1 MKKVFQILAM
11 LAFLMVLGTV
21 GGIEHGSIGFFGGS
35 ILVTAFMAAWVLFC
49 KLGGLFYG
57 R

>member
-1 MKKVFQILAM
+1 MKTVFQILAM

-21 GGIEHGSIGFFGGS
+21 GGIEHNNIGIGSGS
-35 ILVTAFMAAWVLFC
+35 ILMLVFMVLGVIFG
-49 KLGGLFYG
+49 KLGGMYG

>member
-1 MKKVFQILAM
+1 MKKVFQILSM

-21 GGIEHGSIGFFGGS
+21 GGIERGNIGLFEGG
-35 ILVTAFMAAWVLFC
+35 ILVTAFLAAWVLFC

>member
-11 LAFLMVLGTV
+11 LAFLMILGTV
-21 GGIEHGSIGFFGGS
+21 GGIEHGSISLFGGV
-35 ILVTAFMAAWVLFC
+35 ILATVFMAAWVLFC

-57 R
+57 K